1 MIMKKLAKG
10 LLTAAAVA
18 LSAIGTQALEIGQSA
33 PLFSANSTQGPIHLG
48 DLLGEKHLVL
58 AFYYADFTPV

>member
-1 MIMKKLAKG
+1 MKKLMKG
-10 LLTAAAVA
+10 LLTAASVM
-18 LSAIGTQALEIGQSA
+18 LGTMSAQALEIGQSV
-33 PLFSANSTQGPIHLG
+33 PLFSAESTRGTIHLG

>member
-1 MIMKKLAKG
+1 MKKLVKG
-10 LLTAAAVA
+10 LLTAASVMLGT
-18 LSAIGTQALEIGQSA
+18 LSAQALEIGQSV
-33 PLFSANSTQGPIHLG
+33 PLFSAESTQGTIYLG

>member
-1 MIMKKLAKG
+1 MKKLAKG
-10 LLTAAAVA
+10 LLTAASVMLGT
-18 LSAIGTQALEIGQSA
+18 LSAQALEVGQSV
-33 PLFSANSTQGPIHLG
+33 PLFSAESTQGTIHLS

>member
-1 MIMKKLAKG
+1 MKKLARG
-10 LLTAAAVA
+10 FLTAASVMLGT
-18 LSAIGTQALEIGQSA
+18 LSAQALEVGQSV
-33 PLFSANSTQGPIHLG
+33 PLFSAESTQGTINLS

>member
-1 MIMKKLAKG
+1 MKKLAKG
-10 LLTAAAVA
+10 LLTAASVM
-18 LSAIGTQALEIGQSA
+18 LGTLNAQALEVGQSV
-33 PLFSANSTQGPIHLG
+33 PLFSAESTLGPIHLG